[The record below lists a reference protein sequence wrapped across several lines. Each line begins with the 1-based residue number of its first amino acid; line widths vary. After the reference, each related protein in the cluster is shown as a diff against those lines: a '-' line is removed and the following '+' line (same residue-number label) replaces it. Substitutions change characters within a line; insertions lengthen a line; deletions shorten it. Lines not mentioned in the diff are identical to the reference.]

1 MSAVITAPFGD
12 QSAILAAAAANAAYA
27 RALKLGYN
35 RRESRC
41 FAAQARHQAS
51 QWEEA
56 ADTAMRVVYPP
67 RGTFAGPTGGA
78 A

>member
-12 QSAILAAAAANAAYA
+12 ESAVRESAAANAAYA
-27 RALKLGYN
+27 RAIKLGYG

-41 FAAQARHQAS
+41 FAAQARQQAS
-51 QWEEA
+51 GWESAEQ
-56 ADTAMRVVYPP
+56 TAMRVVYPP

>member
-12 QSAILAAAAANAAYA
+12 PSAIRQAAAANAAYA
-27 RALKLGYN
+27 RALKLGYTS
-35 RRESRC
+35 RQSRC
-41 FAAQARHQAS
+41 FAAQARQQAS
-51 QWEEA
+51 HWED
-56 ADTAMRVVYPP
+56 ADETAMRVVYPP